1 MSTYVSTTIVLV
13 AMVAAF
19 VISSLLLKS
28 PDISLAIAAT
38 VAVCFGC
45 GFGWTDSLPRV
56 LVEGLFVN
64 LDIALLFIAASIFVN
79 IYSKTGAIDV
89 VTRKIV
95 SRVSNKWI
103 LLAIMGVMMI
113 IPGALTGAGSISIFV
128 LGSMVTTVVSAM
140 GLSKKKTAAFVFMFA
155 IMSAAAPPVNLWAM
169 MIASGCDIPYVGFD
183 VPLLAPLAVCALFTI
198 IFLGWGSK
206 PKSKEEILAQ
216 LPEAP
221 KMSAWRIVTPLVVL
235 IALFLASNYL
245 AHSIPV
251 LGLPLMFIICAIV
264 AALCK
269 KMQYLYNDG
278 ADFYFMDNDTFEQ
291 IFPLIATVLS
301 VGMLQNAMSATGVK
315 GLIGITFITMPVY
328 LIYATVLFVAPVLQG
343 ALNYGSAVVFGAPL
357 IFMFNSMGY
366 DPKIAAIA
374 LSLMFPIGDCLPPSR
389 ITGRLAIEATG
400 YEGKYTSFLLTVLAP
415 CLVLGLIS
423 LAMLI
428 WPNSFTFLL

>member
-1 MSTYVSTTIVLV
+1 M
-13 AMVAAF
+13 
-19 VISSLLLKS
+19 
-28 PDISLAIAAT
+28 
-38 VAVCFGC
+38 
-45 GFGWTDSLPRV
+45 
-56 LVEGLFVN
+56 
-64 LDIALLFIAASIFVN
+64 
-79 IYSKTGAIDV
+79 
-89 VTRKIV
+89 
-95 SRVSNKWI
+95 
-103 LLAIMGVMMI
+103 
-113 IPGALTGAGSISIFV
+113 
-128 LGSMVTTVVSAM
+128 
-140 GLSKKKTAAFVFMFA
+140 
-155 IMSAAAPPVNLWAM
+155 
-169 MIASGCDIPYVGFD
+169 
-183 VPLLAPLAVCALFTI
+183 PLLAPLAVCALFTI

-264 AALCK
+264 AALCNPK
-269 KMQYLYNDG
+269 KMGFKDYLKII
-278 ADFYFMDNDTFEQ
+278 NDTFEQ

>member
-264 AALCK
+264 AALCNPK
-269 KMQYLYNDG
+269 KMGFKDYLKIIY
-278 ADFYFMDNDTFEQ
+278 DTFEQ

>member
-264 AALCK
+264 AALCNP
-269 KMQYLYNDG
+269 KMGFKDYLKII
-278 ADFYFMDNDTFEQ
+278 NDTFEQ

>member
-140 GLSKKKTAAFVFMFA
+140 GLSKKKTTAFVFMFA

-264 AALCK
+264 AALCNPK
-269 KMQYLYNDG
+269 KMGVKDYLKII
-278 ADFYFMDNDTFEQ
+278 NDTFEQ

>member
-1 MSTYVSTTIVLV
+1 M
-13 AMVAAF
+13 
-19 VISSLLLKS
+19 
-28 PDISLAIAAT
+28 
-38 VAVCFGC
+38 
-45 GFGWTDSLPRV
+45 
-56 LVEGLFVN
+56 
-64 LDIALLFIAASIFVN
+64 
-79 IYSKTGAIDV
+79 
-89 VTRKIV
+89 
-95 SRVSNKWI
+95 SNKWI

-264 AALCK
+264 AALCNPK
-269 KMQYLYNDG
+269 KMGFKDYLKII
-278 ADFYFMDNDTFEQ
+278 NDTFEQ

>member
-264 AALCK
+264 AALCNPK
-269 KMQYLYNDG
+269 KMSFKDYLKII
-278 ADFYFMDNDTFEQ
+278 NDTFEQ

-328 LIYATVLFVAPVLQG
+328 LIYATVLFVAPILQG

-400 YEGKYTSFLLTVLAP
+400 YEGKYTSFLLTVLVP

>member
-264 AALCK
+264 AALCNPQ
-269 KMQYLYNDG
+269 KMGFKDYLKII
-278 ADFYFMDNDTFEQ
+278 NDTFEQ

>member
-264 AALCK
+264 AALCNPK
-269 KMQYLYNDG
+269 KTGFKDYLKII
-278 ADFYFMDNDTFEQ
+278 NDTFEQ

>member
-19 VISSLLLKS
+19 VISSLLFKS

-95 SRVSNKWI
+95 SRVNNKWI

-183 VPLLAPLAVCALFTI
+183 VPLLAPLTVCALFTI

-206 PKSKEEILAQ
+206 PKTKEEILAQ

-245 AHSIPV
+245 AHAIPV

-264 AALCK
+264 AALCNPM
-269 KMQYLYNDG
+269 KMGFKDYLKII
-278 ADFYFMDNDTFEQ
+278 NDTFEQ

-301 VGMLQNAMSATGVK
+301 VGILQNAMSATGVK

-328 LIYATVLFVAPVLQG
+328 LIYATVLFIAPMLQG

>member
-264 AALCK
+264 AALRNPK
-269 KMQYLYNDG
+269 KMGFKDYLKII
-278 ADFYFMDNDTFEQ
+278 NDTFEQ

>member
-235 IALFLASNYL
+235 
-245 AHSIPV
+245 
-251 LGLPLMFIICAIV
+251 GLPLMFIICAIV
-264 AALCK
+264 SALCNPK
-269 KMQYLYNDG
+269 KMGFKDYLKII
-278 ADFYFMDNDTFEQ
+278 NDTFEQ

>member
-95 SRVSNKWI
+95 SRVNNKWI

-235 IALFLASNYL
+235 IVLFLASNYL

-264 AALCK
+264 AALCNPK
-269 KMQYLYNDG
+269 KMGFKDYLKII
-278 ADFYFMDNDTFEQ
+278 NDTFEQ

>member
-19 VISSLLLKS
+19 IISTLLLKS
-28 PDISLAIAAT
+28 PDISMAITAT

-45 GFGWTDSLPRV
+45 AFGWNDSLPRI

-64 LDIALLFIAASIFVN
+64 LDIALLFICASVFVN
-79 IYSKTGAIDV
+79 IYSRTGAINV

-103 LLAIMGVMMI
+103 LLAVMGAMML

-128 LGSMVTTVVSAM
+128 LGSMVTTVVGAM

-155 IMSAAAPPVNLWAM
+155 IMSAACPPVNLWAM
-169 MIASGCDIPYVGFD
+169 MIASGCDIPYVGFGK
-183 VPLLAPLAVCALFTI
+183 PLMLPLMVCALFTI
-198 IFLGWGSK
+198 VFLGWGSK
-206 PKSKEEILAQ
+206 PKSRDEILAS
-216 LPEAP
+216 LPEEAD
-221 KMSAWRIVTPLVVL
+221 MSMWRILLPLVV
-235 IALFLASNYL
+235 IVAEFLASNYL
-245 AHSIPV
+245 AHVIPI
-251 LGLPLMFIICAIV
+251 LGLPLMFVIAAIV
-264 AALCK
+264 AVLCNPK
-269 KMQYLYNDG
+269 KMGVKDYLKII
-278 ADFYFMDNDTFEQ
+278 NDTFEQ

-315 GLIGITFITMPVY
+315 GLIGITFITLPVY
-328 LIYATVLFVAPVLQG
+328 LIYATVLLVAPFLQG
-343 ALNYGSAVVFGAPL
+343 TLNYGSAVVFGAPL

-400 YEGKYTSFLLTVLAP
+400 YEGKYTSFLLAVLAP

>member
-1 MSTYVSTTIVLV
+1 MNF
-13 AMVAAF
+13 AAA
-19 VISSLLLKS
+19 SLS
-28 PDISLAIAAT
+28 AIPTHICAAAAT
-38 VAVCFGC
+38 KQFGGQQIVFLCLMTGRGFLVFGEFSLYAVKEFFGND
-45 GFGWTDSLPRV
+45 GWDAVRY
-56 LVEGLFVN
+56 N
-64 LDIALLFIAASIFVN
+64 DIAE
-79 IYSKTGAIDV
+79 G
-89 VTRKIV
+89 
-95 SRVSNKWI
+95 
-103 LLAIMGVMMI
+103 
-113 IPGALTGAGSISIFV
+113 ISIFV

-245 AHSIPV
+245 AHAIPV

-264 AALCK
+264 AALCNPK
-269 KMQYLYNDG
+269 KMGFKDYLKII
-278 ADFYFMDNDTFEQ
+278 NDTFEQ

-328 LIYATVLFVAPVLQG
+328 LIYATVLFIAPVLQG

-400 YEGKYTSFLLTVLAP
+400 YEGKYTSFLLTVLVP

>member
-1 MSTYVSTTIVLV
+1 MAISTADFKNGMCIMNNGKMCTIVEFQHV
-13 AMVAAF
+13 KPGKGGAF
-19 VISSLLLKS
+19 VRTKLR
-28 PDISLAIAAT
+28 DI
-38 VAVCFGC
+38 
-45 GFGWTDSLPRV
+45 
-56 LVEGLFVN
+56 
-64 LDIALLFIAASIFVN
+64 
-79 IYSKTGAIDV
+79 KTGRV
-89 VTRKIV
+89 VEYTF
-95 SRVSNKWI
+95 N
-103 LLAIMGVMMI
+103 
-113 IPGALTGAGSISIFV
+113 AG
-128 LGSMVTTVVSAM
+128 T
-140 GLSKKKTAAFVFMFA
+140 K
-155 IMSAAAPPVNLWAM
+155 
-169 MIASGCDIPYVGFD
+169 FD
-183 VPLLAPLAVCALFTI
+183 QVRLET
-198 IFLGWGSK
+198 
-206 PKSKEEILAQ
+206 
-216 LPEAP
+216 
-221 KMSAWRIVTPLVVL
+221 
-235 IALFLASNYL
+235 
-245 AHSIPV
+245 
-251 LGLPLMFIICAIV
+251 
-264 AALCK
+264 K

-328 LIYATVLFVAPVLQG
+328 LIYATVLFIAPMLQG